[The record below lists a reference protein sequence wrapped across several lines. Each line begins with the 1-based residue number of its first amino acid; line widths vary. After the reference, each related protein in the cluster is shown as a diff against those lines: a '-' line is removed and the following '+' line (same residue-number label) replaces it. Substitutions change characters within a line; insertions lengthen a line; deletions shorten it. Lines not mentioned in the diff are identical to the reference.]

1 MIEELSELHRHHRV
15 ATVHVADVL
24 MDHDGDE
31 TRTGQSLAGDGSPTS
46 TRDSVV
52 VSGRKQA
59 VERRQA
65 LAERRIPQIV
75 APAAEFAEGRRVVAG
90 QRLFVLT
97 SARSGGRLDEAGDV
111 DVVETLGRRTSQT
124 AEQTAQQSAAQLTF
138 HASKFGPETK
148 VKSKNVIRFFG
159 VSNFVMTGSVNLLFQ
174 MIEEF
179 TRSVL

>member
-1 MIEELSELHRHHRV
+1 MNTFQFGLTL
-15 ATVHVADVL
+15 
-24 MDHDGDE
+24 
-31 TRTGQSLAGDGSPTS
+31 
-46 TRDSVV
+46 
-52 VSGRKQA
+52 
-59 VERRQA
+59 ER
-65 LAERRIPQIV
+65 
-75 APAAEFAEGRRVVAG
+75 
-90 QRLFVLT
+90 
-97 SARSGGRLDEAGDV
+97 GGRLDEAGDV

-159 VSNFVMTGSVNLLFQ
+159 VSNFVMTGGVNLLFQ